1 MEVENS
7 CVIIDSNWL
16 EKGSG
21 TVSEVKSVHEIPV
34 QILQEFIVIL
44 RTNEKFIGE
53 GKVENYYLIKNETH
67 AAIIYDN
74 GDVSYIANFTKDKL
88 GNWFFNSKISVRDSL
103 KGQIK
108 GEIVKEFFPEPL
120 NEEIKA

>member
-1 MEVENS
+1 M
-7 CVIIDSNWL
+7 
-16 EKGSG
+16 
-21 TVSEVKSVHEIPV
+21 SEVKAIHEIPI

-53 GKVENYYLIKNETH
+53 GKVENYYVMKNENH
-67 AAIIYDN
+67 ASIIYDN
-74 GDVSYIANFTKDKL
+74 NDVSYIANFTKDKL

-108 GEIVKEFFPEPL
+108 EDVLKKYFPDPIV
-120 NEEIKA
+120 EEKK

>member
-1 MEVENS
+1 M
-7 CVIIDSNWL
+7 I
-16 EKGSG
+16 G
-21 TVSEVKSVHEIPV
+21 VSETKMIHEIPIH
-34 QILQEFIVIL
+34 ILQEFIVIL

-53 GKVENYYLIKNETH
+53 GKVENYYVLKNETH

-74 GDVSYIANFTKDKL
+74 SDISYIANFTKDKH

-108 GEIVKEFFPEPL
+108 ADVLKKYFPETK
-120 NEEIKA
+120 NSEEK

>member
-1 MEVENS
+1 M
-7 CVIIDSNWL
+7 
-16 EKGSG
+16 
-21 TVSEVKSVHEIPV
+21 SEVKSVHEIPV

-53 GKVENYYLIKNETH
+53 GRVENYYLIKNENH

-108 GEIVKEFFPEPL
+108 GEIVKEFFSEPIQ
-120 NEEIKA
+120 EDIKPSA